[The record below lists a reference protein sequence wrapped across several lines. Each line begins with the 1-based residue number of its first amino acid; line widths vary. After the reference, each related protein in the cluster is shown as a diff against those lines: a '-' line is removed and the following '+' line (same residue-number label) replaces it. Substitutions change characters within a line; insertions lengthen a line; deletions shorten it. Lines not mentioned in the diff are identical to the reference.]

1 MAKLKLVIFDCDG
14 VMFDSKNANKQ
25 YYNHLLE
32 QFGHPP
38 MNAEELNYVH
48 AHNVMDS
55 VSHIFR
61 DYPPEEV
68 NLAHQYRKNLD
79 YENFLH
85 HMIIEPDLITFLRFL
100 KPDYH
105 TAISTN
111 RTTTLPTILKMFE
124 LESYFDKVVTAF
136 DVARPKPHPEALVT
150 ILDHFDLAANEAVFI
165 GDTIV
170 DREHADGVGMELIA
184 FKNPELPAEYHVN
197 SFMEIIDL
205 PLFRN

>member
-14 VMFDSKNANKQ
+14 VMFDSKNANRQ

-38 MNAEELNYVH
+38 MNEEELDYVH

-61 DYPPEEV
+61 HYPPEEID
-68 NLAHQYRKNLD
+68 LAHQYRKGLD
-79 YENFLH
+79 YEDFLH
-85 HMIIEPDLITFLRFL
+85 HMIIEPDLIPFLRFL
-100 KPDYH
+100 KPDYY

-111 RTTTLPTILKMFE
+111 RTTTMPTILQMFE

-136 DVARPKPHPEALVT
+136 DVTRPKPHSEALVV
-150 ILDHFDLAANEAVFI
+150 ILDYFGITANEAVFI
-165 GDTIV
+165 GDTTV
-170 DREHADGVGMELIA
+170 DREHTEGVGMELIA